1 MFYVFE
7 MDDHCQNIQLRYAI
21 ENYTSVVWN
30 EQYLGFDEFSIVCP
44 YDKNLVQNVKT
55 NYIIAKADEIS
66 PDLNTHRGYA
76 EHVMIIEA
84 ITIDDSEEG
93 TTVTLEGH
101 GAKVL
106 LNRRVVK
113 QQDLLK
119 GTLVNVLGRPNVSG
133 YTCGIIVDAIGS
145 ATQTGRG
152 SDQTRRWVYALSNI
166 DQASSAIE
174 VETEAFGKK
183 VGDFVNEV
191 LSTTDSGWAVGM
203 QATHSS
209 GQMTY
214 QLYINVYQ
222 GADRS
227 RSVVSGSH
235 VLFSRDNGM
244 LLKSHYR
251 YTIAD
256 KMTLAVVQ
264 GEEWA
269 DKRDMATYDMDANAA
284 GVNLWEGFIDMSS
297 EQMAPAIGIQGN
309 GYTEYTDFLVAKGKE
324 YIDKQEDQS
333 FEFSCEVAVDGFYKL
348 GVDYFLG
355 DKVEVETIDGTVASA
370 RITEIITSEDRD
382 GVKIS
387 PTFGAWKIN

>member
-1 MFYVFE
+1 MFYCFE

-21 ENYTSVVWN
+21 ENFTSVVWN

-44 YDKNLVQNVKT
+44 YSKGLVQNVKAG
-55 NYIIAKADEIS
+55 YIIAKADEIS
-66 PDLNTHRGYA
+66 PDVNTHRGYA
-76 EHVMIIEA
+76 PHVMVIEA
-84 ITIDDSEEG
+84 ITIDDGVDG

-101 GAKVL
+101 GAKIL

-113 QQDLLK
+113 QQDVLK
-119 GTLVNVLGRPNVSG
+119 GTLKNVLGLPNVSG

-145 ATQTGRG
+145 STQTGL
-152 SDQTRRWVYALSNI
+152 SDQTRRWIYALSNI
-166 DQASSAIE
+166 DAASSNIS

-183 VGDFVNEV
+183 VGDLINEV
-191 LSTTDSGWAVGM
+191 LSTTESGWTVGM

-209 GQMTY
+209 GQMSY
-214 QLYINVYQ
+214 QLYINIYQ

-227 RSVVSGSH
+227 RTVVSGSH

-269 DKRDMATYDMDANAA
+269 DKRDMATYDTDSNAA

-297 EQMAPAIGIQGN
+297 EQMGPAIGIQGN
-309 GYTEYTDFLVAKGKE
+309 GYTEYTDFLSAKGKE

-333 FEFSCEVAVDGFYKL
+333 FEFSCEVAVNGFYKL
-348 GVDYFLG
+348 GTDYFLG